1 MSLLIAS
8 IPNQRVEPR
17 ERGVALVVVMMIII
31 AITGIS
37 LWTARQSML
46 SEGIARNENDQAAAW
61 QAAEAALRDAER
73 DFISAFKEKAD
84 NASCSR
90 GKVKLIPSDFTA
102 NCLRGLCAKP
112 DADYALMAW
121 TDGPSVSETWW
132 PEGKGG
138 QWNDDKDAKPGRQ
151 PVTATNCDTFRA
163 ACPWAPLP
171 GWRPSTA
178 FPGNPNT

>member
-73 DFISAFKEKAD
+73 DFISAFKEKVD

-90 GKVKLIPSDFTA
+90 GRRRAKAPDPLALRRRDHGEPSRD
-102 NCLRGLCAKP
+102 
-112 DADYALMAW
+112 
-121 TDGPSVSETWW
+121 
-132 PEGKGG
+132 
-138 QWNDDKDAKPGRQ
+138 
-151 PVTATNCDTFRA
+151 
-163 ACPWAPLP
+163 
-171 GWRPSTA
+171 
-178 FPGNPNT
+178 